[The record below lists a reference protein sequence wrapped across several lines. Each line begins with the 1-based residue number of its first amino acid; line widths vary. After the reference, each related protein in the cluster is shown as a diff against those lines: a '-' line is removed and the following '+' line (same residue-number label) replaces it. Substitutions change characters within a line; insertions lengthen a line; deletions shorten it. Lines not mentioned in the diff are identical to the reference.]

1 MKRILTILFLFLII
15 AGANA
20 QPFDLKSVG
29 EAKAFRLRI
38 YFGTQGKGAFVQYQ
52 GQKGIIPLQVKSRT
66 VDSTERKSGQPDF
79 TTYVWNEVVNGKVT
93 GSYGLKLG
101 LREILDIWY
110 LRKKDGKRFS
120 LKSTD
125 QKSENY
131 DGEDQYLLHG
141 ALLSFNHIKHDQ
153 LSIAYPGGKKK
164 VMQLPDFDNP
174 NQVRQSVIADY
185 NFDGYDDIAFS
196 IPDAGM
202 GVYRIFSI
210 WLYNPKSRQFE
221 KLPDP
226 DYSRSNC
233 SDLCD
238 VRIDS
243 KKKLLFT
250 SCRGGASWWQDVYRF
265 SSPNKLVWVKS
276 SKAND

>member
-1 MKRILTILFLFLII
+1 MLTTIFLLLII
-15 AGANA
+15 SHVHA

-29 EAKAFRLRI
+29 EAKVFRLRI

-79 TTYVWNEVVNGKVT
+79 TTYVWNEVINGKVT
-93 GSYGLKLG
+93 GSYGLTIG
-101 LREILDIWY
+101 LREISDIWY

-120 LKSTD
+120 LESTA
-125 QKSENY
+125 QKSDSY
-131 DGEDQYLLHG
+131 DGEDKYLLHG
-141 ALLSFNHIKHDQ
+141 AVLAFNHTKHER
-153 LSIAYPGGKKK
+153 LNIEYPDGTKK
-164 VMQLPDFDNP
+164 VMQLPDRDHP
-174 NQVRQSVIADY
+174 DQGRQSNIADY
-185 NFDGYDDIAFS
+185 NFDGYDDVAFS

-210 WLYNPKSRQFE
+210 WLYQPKSRQFE

-276 SKAND
+276 SKANH